1 MEVPVWSEPDWGHA
15 HCIRGKDQ
23 LDYWNQHGTTGLCL
37 PRNTWIQRKRAKT
50 GWLKTNMQPVVD
62 HLCKS
67 LLEAHVALHSIK
79 KTLVIKWLIAAVG
92 VFLSRMAR
100 RERSLEAIIV
110 TVLVCGQICQCGPWC
125 LRKNQLELECT
136 NNLIDLNLKHLQLKD
151 RAFQTSV
158 LCMFIL
164 KHTLKHF
171 RYLID
176 WS

>member
-1 MEVPVWSEPDWGHA
+1 
-15 HCIRGKDQ
+15 
-23 LDYWNQHGTTGLCL
+23 
-37 PRNTWIQRKRAKT
+37 
-50 GWLKTNMQPVVD
+50 MQPVVD

-67 LLEAHVALHSIK
+67 LLEEHVALHSSNKK

-110 TVLVCGQICQCGPWC
+110 TVLVCGQICPCGPWC

-136 NNLIDLNLKHLQLKD
+136 NNLIDLNLKHNLSTEHFKQ
-151 RAFQTSV
+151 SV

-164 KHTLKHF
+164 KHMLKHF

-176 WS
+176 